1 MIIVRKPNSNW
12 HRHRPEDRDDAEGR
26 RCDGDQPSECFL
38 QQRARE
44 IETFANNF
52 GASGCGSADE
62 SGKAGD
68 ESILSDWVLISLD
81 VDYSPSVDGQSD
93 DEDES
98 GDDGCA
104 DCCPLYQYYTTSE
117 ISEYDN
123 STVVTVHRCPS
134 QSSLNASDDFDGR
147 RGKSMGTDLNCKSRQ
162 TIARRL
168 LRLLNFLNLN
178 ARTGSP
184 SSSVE
189 RLARMRDA
197 LRAGADPRRI
207 ISIES
212 LYLAEE
218 LQNINI
224 LLQDPCSGDHGT
236 AKGKHLFANEPE
248 MRRTPTYSSRSS
260 LADVPVAKHF
270 GLNECGDIIIHVDH
284 ICEEGGFAFMM
295 RRKKQLYKNV
305 AVGTEVQEKKRGG
318 FRTAV
323 KKFFKE
329 IVNAVRISCCG
340 E

>member
-12 HRHRPEDRDDAEGR
+12 LRHQSEDRDDAAR
-26 RCDGDQPSECFL
+26 RKCDGEQPSECFL

-44 IETFANNF
+44 IETFVNNF
-52 GASGCGSADE
+52 GRSACESADE
-62 SGKAGD
+62 SGRSGD
-68 ESILSDWVLISLD
+68 ENILSDWVLISLD
-81 VDYSPSVDGQSD
+81 ADYSQSVDGQSD
-93 DEDES
+93 DGEQS
-98 GDDGCA
+98 SDDNCV

-134 QSSLNASDDFDGR
+134 QSSLNAPDDFDGR
-147 RGKSMGTDLNCKSRQ
+147 QEKSMGKDLNCKSRR
-162 TIARRL
+162 TIGRRL
-168 LRLLNFLNLN
+168 LRLLGFLNLN

-197 LRAGADPRRI
+197 LRPGANPRRI

-218 LQNINI
+218 LLNINI
-224 LLQDPCSGDHGT
+224 LLQDPCSDNRT
-236 AKGKHLFANEPE
+236 EKGKNLFANEPE
-248 MRRTPTYSSRSS
+248 MRRTPTHSSKSS
-260 LADVPVAKHF
+260 LADVPVERHF
-270 GLNECGDIIIHVDH
+270 GLNDCGDIIIHVDH
-284 ICEEGGFAFMM
+284 IYEEGGFAFMV

-305 AVGTEVQEKKRGG
+305 AVGTEVHEKKVGG